1 MIQIYPVVS
10 DSIKSV
16 DIVPA
21 TKTRDWFIPHA
32 YKCTPLTCA
41 NTVGWDLVLNET
53 VVVEWDGGVYHDNL
67 KVIKGAGAKSHFGMG
82 TFTLDPGYIWRTDE
96 NINLMVMPVPN
107 SDNTDIQTMSA
118 IIETDWL
125 SYPWFLTIRV
135 VNKGKTTIPKGTQ
148 LARIIPI
155 NTGAI
160 ENTKIY
166 KMPEPESVK
175 DEREVIS
182 DKRGKTDDWTK
193 DYFKKARRFV
203 RSSPVIDY
211 SDSFKI
217 LESNGIYSKESF
229 LDKDECDFLIRNW
242 VAENP
247 DDTSQWQNRVCW
259 SALDSNKGV
268 IEERIVQFARQETG
282 LDLSIINTNIVKW
295 NEGDEMIVHD
305 DLGEYREFPNRHFA
319 AIVYLNDE
327 YEGGELMFPD
337 LNMGIRGHAG
347 ELIVFR
353 GGSIMHSVNK
363 VISGTRYTLA
373 SWLTING

>member
-1 MIQIYPVVS
+1 
-10 DSIKSV
+10 
-16 DIVPA
+16 
-21 TKTRDWFIPHA
+21 
-32 YKCTPLTCA
+32 
-41 NTVGWDLVLNET
+41 
-53 VVVEWDGGVYHDNL
+53 
-67 KVIKGAGAKSHFGMG
+67 
-82 TFTLDPGYIWRTDE
+82 
-96 NINLMVMPVPN
+96 
-107 SDNTDIQTMSA
+107 
-118 IIETDWL
+118 
-125 SYPWFLTIRV
+125 
-135 VNKGKTTIPKGTQ
+135 
-148 LARIIPI
+148 
-155 NTGAI
+155 
-160 ENTKIY
+160 
-166 KMPEPESVK
+166 MPEPESVK

-211 SDSFKI
+211 SDNFTI

-247 DDTSQWQNRVCW
+247 DDTSQWQNRICW

-282 LDLSIINTNIVKW
+282 LNLSIMDTNIVKW

-305 DLGEYREFPNRHFA
+305 DLGEYKEFPNRHFA
-319 AIVYLNDE
+319 AIVYLNND
-327 YEGGELMFPD
+327 YEGGELMFPEI
-337 LNMGIRGHAG
+337 NMGIKAHAG

-353 GGSIMHSVNK
+353 GGSLMHNVNK